1 MPKKRNYDIN
11 MFDIN
16 EINKTIGKNVKI
28 LRLSKDL
35 TQEQLAEIIG
45 LERKSITA
53 IETGRTFISC
63 EVLANLS
70 NFINVEPS
78 FFFKSN
84 RCNLSGK
91 NNDLQKKIKRILL
104 SADDKKLNTFY
115 NIIIALDG

>member
-35 TQEQLAEIIG
+35 TQEQLAEIIW

-53 IETGRTFISC
+53 FETGRTFISC

-70 NFINVEPS
+70 NIFNVEPS

-84 RCNLSGK
+84 ICNLSSK
-91 NNDLQKKIKRILL
+91 NNDLQKEINRILL
-104 SADDKKLNTFY
+104 SADDKKLKTIY